1 MTAIFVPEQ
10 DLFRATEHAG
20 GPWSPDM
27 LQGSATTAL
36 MTRAVERTAVD
47 TGFAVRRLTFDLWRP
62 AGLSAFR
69 LQAELLRD
77 GRKAKT
83 LQVRLKDGEIEIGRC
98 TALLTAQSSDTP
110 ADPFTTPAC
119 SDAAPETGSPPPAF
133 AQKWSRYFQNVSVRL
148 IEGALEKPGPAAAW
162 MRLDVPLVEGEANTP
177 LLQAVQ
183 AADFSSGVAQIVDMR
198 QWTFINPEISLY
210 FFRAPEDQW
219 ILIRSR
225 TRVGANGAGLTTAS
239 LSDRRGPFAE
249 VMQAMTFERRETAQ
263 AQAS

>member
-1 MTAIFVPEQ
+1 MTAIFKPEGP
-10 DLFRATEHAG
+10 LFRATEHAG

-36 MTRAVERTAVD
+36 MTREVERLAKAS
-47 TGFAVRRLTFDLWRP
+47 GFAVRRLTFDLWRP
-62 AGLSAFR
+62 AGLRAFG
-69 LQAELLRD
+69 LKTEMLRD

-83 LQVRLKDGEIEIGRC
+83 MQVRLLDGDVEIGRC
-98 TALLTAQSSDTP
+98 TALLTVQGGESP
-110 ADPFTTPAC
+110 ADPFSKDAG
-119 SDAAPETGSPPPAF
+119 DAAPETGKQPPSF

-162 MRLDVPLVEGEANTP
+162 MRLDVPMVEGETNTP

-183 AADFSSGVAQIVDMR
+183 AADFASGVGQIVDMR
-198 QWTFINPEISLY
+198 EWTFINPEISLY
-210 FFRAPEDQW
+210 FFRPPEGEW

-225 TRVGANGAGLTTAS
+225 TRAGADGAGLTMAS
-239 LSDRRGPFAE
+239 LSDRKGPFAE
-249 VMQAMTFERRETAQ
+249 VLQAMTFERRAAQ